1 MKPRGWHR
9 ITVEWSDGMFVTNHA
24 LEHVP
29 NAGHPEDVA
38 ELSIHARVGIT
49 LKCALSSSGLD
60 DFDVLAQ
67 AMDQV
72 DTEDADERK
81 IITAVGRLLQSREAR

>member
-29 NAGHPEDVA
+29 DPGHPEDVA
-38 ELSIHARVGIT
+38 ELSIHARIGIT
-49 LKCALSSSGLD
+49 LKCALSSAGLD
-60 DFDVLAQ
+60 DLDVLAQ

-72 DTEDADERK
+72 DSEDADERK
-81 IITAVGRLLQSREAR
+81 VISAVSRHVQSRGAR